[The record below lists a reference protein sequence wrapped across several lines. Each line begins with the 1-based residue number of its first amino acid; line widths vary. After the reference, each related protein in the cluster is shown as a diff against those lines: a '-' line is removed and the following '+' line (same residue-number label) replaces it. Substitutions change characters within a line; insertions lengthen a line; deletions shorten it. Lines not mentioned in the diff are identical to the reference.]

1 MRPFAPPP
9 LLTSTR
15 YPIGMGEQ
23 SGPQAGSDA
32 EAGTRAETRVDQGA
46 AMSVHAGVSPAVFL
60 ASLGFDRRLALY
72 DVRGSVAWARALARA
87 GVLTVDE
94 EREIIDGLESI
105 MQELHD
111 GSFPFRPD
119 LEDIHFNI
127 ERRLIELIG
136 PLGGK
141 LHTGRSRNDQITTDT
156 RLYMKDVIASV
167 LAQLAEYRRAL
178 LDQAEQGIDV
188 ILPGY
193 THLQR
198 AQPVLLAHHLLAH
211 VEMAERDAGRL
222 RDALKRAD
230 VMPLGSAALT
240 GTAYPIDRDALAAD
254 LGFAAVS
261 RNSMDAVSDRDYIIE
276 FLSAAALTMA
286 HLSRLCEE
294 IILWSSDEFGFVR
307 VGGDYASGSSIMP
320 QKRNPDI
327 AELVRGKTGRVTGD
341 LVALLTSVKGLP
353 LAYNRD
359 LQEDKEPLFDAAD
372 TLLGSLEM
380 MAGMVAS
387 LSFQP
392 ERMRAAAEGGF
403 LLATELADHLAARG
417 VPFREAHGI
426 IGGLVESALADGK
439 ELRDLTLEDYR
450 QASDHFGDDV
460 VGITAEAAI
469 AKRDVAGGTAPTRV
483 RDAVAAARARLAA
496 EDA

>member
-1 MRPFAPPP
+1 MADE
-9 LLTSTR
+9 LST
-15 YPIGMGEQ
+15 
-23 SGPQAGSDA
+23 
-32 EAGTRAETRVDQGA
+32 T
-46 AMSVHAGVSPAVFL
+46 PADFL
-60 ASLGFDRRLALY
+60 ASLPYDRRLASY
-72 DVRGSVAWARALARA
+72 DVRGSEAWARALERA
-87 GVLTVDE
+87 GVLTSDE
-94 EREIIDGLESI
+94 TQAIVGGLESVRG
-105 MQELHD
+105 ELES
-111 GSFPFRPD
+111 GEFPFRLE
-119 LEDIHFNI
+119 LEDIHFNV

-141 LHTGRSRNDQITTDT
+141 LHTGRSRNDQIATDT
-156 RLYMKDVIASV
+156 RLYVKDAIAAT
-167 LAQLAEYRRAL
+167 LQRLKAYCRAL

-188 ILPGY
+188 VLPGY

-198 AQPVLLAHHLLAH
+198 AQPVLLAHHLLAY

-222 RDALKRAD
+222 ADALTRAD

-254 LGFAAVS
+254 LDFATVS
-261 RNSMDAVSDRDYIIE
+261 RNSMDAVADRDYVIE
-276 FLSAAALTMA
+276 FLSAAALTMT

-327 AELVRGKTGRVTGD
+327 AELVRGKTGRVNGD

-380 MAGMVAS
+380 MAGMIQTLEFNDDS
-387 LSFQP
+387 
-392 ERMRAAAEGGF
+392 MRSAAESGF
-403 LLATELADHLAARG
+403 LLATELADYLAAQG
-417 VPFREAHGI
+417 SPFRAAHEI
-426 IGGLVESALADGK
+426 AHSLVQTALEEGK
-439 ELRDLTLEDYR
+439 QLRDLTLEDYR
-450 QASDHFGDDV
+450 RASERFEQDV
-460 VGITAEAAI
+460 LGITVESAI
-469 AKRDVAGGTAPTRV
+469 AKRDIVGGTAPSRV
-483 RDAVAAARARLAA
+483 RDAITAARARL
-496 EDA
+496 ESSES